1 MNDIVGLRKIGILE
15 KSEIFLFIDMSKI
28 DSYISE
34 AIDNIRKDRKVTKA
48 LLDDLIQYMAKEE
61 SRHRDV
67 GMTAAKYLETLQ
79 RSNEQLVKV
88 SAIVAKKASNSGLS
102 FADKEDIYD
111 LLNNEADED
120 K

>member
-1 MNDIVGLRKIGILE
+1 MGKL
-15 KSEIFLFIDMSKI
+15 

-34 AIDNIRKDRKVTKA
+34 AIDNIRNDRKVTKA

-88 SAIVAKKASNSGLS
+88 SSIVAKKTSDVGLTS
-102 FADKEDIYD
+102 EDKEDIYN
-111 LLNNEADED
+111 LLNNKEGE
-120 K
+120 

>member
-1 MNDIVGLRKIGILE
+1 MGKLE
-15 KSEIFLFIDMSKI
+15 
-28 DSYISE
+28 SYISE
-34 AIDNIRKDRKVTKA
+34 AIDNIRNDRKVTKA

-67 GMTAAKYLETLQ
+67 GLTAAKYLETLQ

-88 SAIVAKKASNSGLS
+88 SSIVAKKTTSSTLTS
-102 FADKEDIYD
+102 EDKEEIYD
-111 LLNNEADED
+111 LLKGQEGHNNA

>member
-1 MNDIVGLRKIGILE
+1 MGKL
-15 KSEIFLFIDMSKI
+15 

-34 AIDNIRKDRKVTKA
+34 AIDNIRNDRKVTKA

-79 RSNEQLVKV
+79 RSNEQLVKLASLISKKESV
-88 SAIVAKKASNSGLS
+88 SVDLS
-102 FADKEDIYD
+102 QLEKSEIYD
-111 LLNNEADED
+111 LINEDNN
-120 K
+120 

>member
-1 MNDIVGLRKIGILE
+1 MNKLE
-15 KSEIFLFIDMSKI
+15 L
-28 DSYISE
+28 YISE
-34 AIDNIRKDRKVTKA
+34 AIDNIRNDRKVTKA

-88 SAIVAKKASNSGLS
+88 SAIVAKKTPNSGLTS
-102 FADKEDIYD
+102 EDKEEIYD
-111 LLNNEADED
+111 LLNRSEEE
-120 K
+120 